1 MKRQKGFTLIELLV
15 VIAIIAL
22 LVSILMPSLSRAQE
36 LARRATCSMNL
47 SGLGKGIK
55 LYQAVYKEKYP
66 ALADASTDTQ
76 GAINE
81 EPNMVAITD
90 SADESAFLNGS
101 TTTVKGTGSVN
112 AYYLLV
118 NKGYVEE
125 EGFQCP
131 SDDTYSVGGEGTT
144 TGRKY
149 DLGFDGWE
157 NLSYALQPTNID
169 AAQFSAR
176 PGNSSKG
183 SMVIASDQVLGALQ
197 TPAVA
202 GLLPEVDNN
211 VNHGYEYYN
220 VLIISNSVKKLDRQ
234 KSTTADPT
242 ISQKSEVGY
251 NQDEIFTK
259 TALTSSTDKAND
271 SNLMSKAGGN

>member
-1 MKRQKGFTLIELLV
+1 MKRRKGFTLIELLV

-22 LVSILMPSLSRAQE
+22 LVSILMPSLNRARE
-36 LARRATCSMNL
+36 LARRAACAMNL
-47 SGLGKGIK
+47 GSLGKGIG
-55 LYQAVYKEKYP
+55 LYQAGYKEKFP
-66 ALADASTDTQ
+66 ALANATTDAQ
-76 GAINE
+76 GAINV
-81 EPNMVAITD
+81 EPEMKAITD
-90 SADESAFLNGS
+90 SADESAFLDGDVLGN
-101 TTTVKGTGSVN
+101 GSVN

-125 EGFQCP
+125 EGFKCP
-131 SDDTYSVGGEGTT
+131 SDETYSVGGEGTA

-169 AAQFSAR
+169 ATQFSSR
-176 PGNSSKG
+176 PGNNSKG
-183 SMVIASDQVLGALQ
+183 SMIIASDQVIASTASL
-197 TPAVA
+197 TVT
-202 GLLPEVDNN
+202 GLLPEAENT

-220 VLIISNSVKKLDRQ
+220 VLTVNGSVKKLNRT
-234 KSTTADPT
+234 KNVGSGTE
-242 ISQKSEVGY
+242 SQKSEVGY

-259 TALTSSTDKAND
+259 TTLTSSTDKAND